1 MSKPKVREPSIA
13 QIKQSATT
21 GVIDVDFEPSRGSRG
36 GNLTLTLLT
45 TVGVREAKVAGQ
57 AQVIIKALTMV
68 PGHSATISELCDAK
82 VGELSLMEKAGHYG
96 VQTPEKIVRHYT
108 RGENYKRLER
118 FIELS

>member
-21 GVIDVDFEPSRGSRG
+21 GVIDVDFQPAIKNSGFT
-36 GNLTLTLLT
+36 TLTLLT
-45 TVGVREAKVAGQ
+45 TVGVKEAKVAPQ

-68 PGHSATISELCDAK
+68 PGHSATVSELCDAK
-82 VGELSLMEKAGHYG
+82 VGELCLMDQAGLQT
-96 VQTPEKIVRHYT
+96 VQTPEKILSHYM
-108 RGENYKRLER
+108 RAENFRRLER